1 MLASPASARP
11 NQEIVAADVRRLSSI
26 LIFERREIDCYD
38 FAFSR
43 LDDPFMKEFALI
55 TGATAGIGYEL
66 AKLFAANHFNLA
78 LVARD
83 EARLKNVADEL
94 RAAHNIETI
103 VLPKDLSN
111 SAAPREILDALR
123 DTPVSVLV
131 NNAGFGSQGAFAEE
145 KLELSLNM
153 MHVNMDALVQ
163 LTHLFLEP
171 MLKRQSGRIL
181 NVASTAA
188 FQPGPFTNIYYATK
202 AFVFSFSVA
211 LAEEL
216 AGTGITVTTLCPGFT
231 KTEFH
236 ERAGFQRSSRW
247 LPMMSA
253 QDVAQIGFRGLMN
266 GKRIVIPGVRNKL
279 TAAVS
284 RRLPAT
290 FTAKIVRRMNAE

>member
-1 MLASPASARP
+1 
-11 NQEIVAADVRRLSSI
+11 
-26 LIFERREIDCYD
+26 
-38 FAFSR
+38 
-43 LDDPFMKEFALI
+43 MKEFALI

-66 AKLFAANHFNLA
+66 AKLFAANHFNVV

-83 EARLKNVADEL
+83 EVRLKNVAAEL
-94 RAAHNIETI
+94 RNAHNIEAVI
-103 VLPKDLSN
+103 LPKDLSN
-111 SAAPREILDALR
+111 PGAPREIFDAFQK
-123 DTPVSVLV
+123 TPVSVLV
-131 NNAGFGSQGAFAEE
+131 NNAGFGSQGAFSEE
-145 KLELSLNM
+145 KLEFSLNM

-163 LTHLFLEP
+163 LTHLFLQP
-171 MLKRQSGRIL
+171 MLKRRQGRIF

-202 AFVFSFSVA
+202 AFVFSYSVA

-236 ERAGFQRSSRW
+236 QRAGMQRSSRW

-253 QDVAQIGFRGLMN
+253 QDVARIGYSGLME
-266 GKRIVIPGVRNKL
+266 GKRIVIPGWRNKL

-284 RRLPAT
+284 RRLPAA
-290 FTAKIVRRMNAE
+290 FTAKIVRRMNAR

>member
-1 MLASPASARP
+1 
-11 NQEIVAADVRRLSSI
+11 
-26 LIFERREIDCYD
+26 
-38 FAFSR
+38 
-43 LDDPFMKEFALI
+43 MKEFALI

-66 AKLFAANHFNLA
+66 AKLFAADHFNPV

-83 EARLKNVADEL
+83 EARLKKVAAEL
-94 RAAHNIETI
+94 QSAHNIEAV

-111 SAAPREILDALR
+111 SAAPREIFDALQNS
-123 DTPVSVLV
+123 PVSVLV
-131 NNAGFGSQGAFAEE
+131 NNAGFGSQSAFADE

-163 LTHLFLEP
+163 LTYLFLQP
-171 MLKRQSGRIL
+171 MLKRNSGRIF
-181 NVASTAA
+181 NVASTAG

-236 ERAGFQRSSRW
+236 ERAGFQRSSKW
-247 LPMMSA
+247 FSMMSA
-253 QDVAQIGFRGLMN
+253 QEVAQIGYRGLMS
-266 GKRIVIPGVRNKL
+266 GKGIVIPGFRNKL

-290 FTAKIVRRMNAE
+290 LTARIVRRMNAR

>member
-1 MLASPASARP
+1 
-11 NQEIVAADVRRLSSI
+11 
-26 LIFERREIDCYD
+26 
-38 FAFSR
+38 
-43 LDDPFMKEFALI
+43 MKEFALI

-66 AKLFAANHFNLA
+66 AKLFAAEHFNLV

-83 EARLKNVADEL
+83 EARLKNVVAEL
-94 RAAHNIETI
+94 RNAHNIEAI
-103 VLPKDLSN
+103 VLSKDLSN
-111 SAAPREILDALR
+111 GAAPREIFDALSAV
-123 DTPVSVLV
+123 PISVLV

-163 LTHLFLEP
+163 LTRLFLPP
-171 MLKRQSGRIL
+171 MLSRRQGRIL
-181 NVASTAA
+181 NVGSTAG
-188 FQPGPFTNIYYATK
+188 FQPGPFTDIYYATK
-202 AFVFSFSVA
+202 AFVFSFSVG

-247 LPMMSA
+247 LSMMSA
-253 QDVAQIGFRGLMN
+253 QDVARIGYRGLMN
-266 GKRIVIPGVRNKL
+266 GKRIVIPGLMNKL

-284 RRLPAT
+284 RRLPVSFA
-290 FTAKIVRRMNAE
+290 ARIVRRMNDR

>member
-1 MLASPASARP
+1 
-11 NQEIVAADVRRLSSI
+11 
-26 LIFERREIDCYD
+26 
-38 FAFSR
+38 
-43 LDDPFMKEFALI
+43 MKDSALI

-66 AKLFAANHFNLA
+66 AKCFAADGFNLV
-78 LVARD
+78 LIARD
-83 EARLKNVADEL
+83 EARLKNVATEL
-94 RAAHNIETI
+94 QNAHKIEAI

-111 SAAPREILDALR
+111 SSAPREIFETLR
-123 DTPVSVLV
+123 DTSVSVLV
-131 NNAGFGSQGAFAEE
+131 NNAGFGSRGAFAEE

-163 LTHLFLEP
+163 LTHLFLQP
-171 MLKRQSGRIL
+171 MLKRRQGRIL
-181 NVASTAA
+181 NVASTAG

-216 AGTGITVTTLCPGFT
+216 ADTGITVTTLCPGFT

-236 ERAGFQRSSRW
+236 QRAGMQRSSRW

-253 QDVAQIGFRGLMN
+253 EDVARIGYRGLIT
-266 GKRIVIPGVRNKL
+266 GKPIIIPGWRNKI

-284 RRLPAT
+284 PRLPAT
-290 FTAKIVRRMNAE
+290 FTARIVRRMNGR